1 MNLVSLATSP
11 AYIHTPAQIP
21 NANTSAWRAAQ
32 DFETQFIS
40 TMTQS
45 MFEGITTDGPFDG
58 GQGES
63 VFRSMLIEQYSKEM
77 TRAGG
82 IGLADQV
89 YREILK
95 LQEHAK

>member
-1 MNLVSLATSP
+1 MNIIPFAANP
-11 AYIHTPAQIP
+11 AYIHTPARIP
-21 NANTSAWRAAQ
+21 NGSTSAWRAAQ

-40 TMTQS
+40 AMTQS
-45 MFEGITTDGPFDG
+45 MFEGVTTDGPFDG

-63 VFRSMLIEQYSKEM
+63 VFRSMLVEQYSKEI

>member
-1 MNLVSLATSP
+1 M
-11 AYIHTPAQIP
+11 Y
-21 NANTSAWRAAQ
+21 
-32 DFETQFIS
+32 
-40 TMTQS
+40 
-45 MFEGITTDGPFDG
+45 EGVTTHGPFDG

-63 VFRSMLIEQYSKEM
+63 GFRSMLVEQYSKEI